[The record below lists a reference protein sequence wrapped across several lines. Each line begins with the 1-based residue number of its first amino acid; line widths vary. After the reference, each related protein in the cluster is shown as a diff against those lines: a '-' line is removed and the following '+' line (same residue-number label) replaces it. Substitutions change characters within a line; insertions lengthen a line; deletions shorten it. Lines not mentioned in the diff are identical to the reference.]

1 MTMKRSIALLELLLV
16 FPAALFMASLFLRQI
31 QPQQYQPAHAAQA
44 IVDWYAARP
53 AFGLHICLIALPL
66 IALFLGA
73 VTLLR
78 SWKDDAELRG
88 GTLATLAFLRMHA
101 AMLLV
106 TLAAFAAACIL
117 AIVAVHVITD

>member
-1 MTMKRSIALLELLLV
+1 MKRSIATLELLLV
-16 FPAALFMASLFLRQI
+16 FPATLFMASLFLRQV

-53 AFGLHICLIALPL
+53 AVGLHICLIALPL
-66 IALFLGA
+66 IALSVGA
-73 VTLLR
+73 VMLLR
-78 SWKDDAELRG
+78 SWTQDAELRR
-88 GTLATLAFLRMHA
+88 GTLETFAFLRTHLA
-101 AMLLV
+101 ILLV

>member
-1 MTMKRSIALLELLLV
+1 MKRSVATLELLLV
-16 FPAALFMASLFLRQI
+16 LPAALFMASLFLRQI

-53 AFGLHICLIALPL
+53 AVGLHICLIGLPL
-66 IALFLGA
+66 VALLIGI

-78 SWKDDAELRG
+78 NWNDDAELRRDTLE
-88 GTLATLAFLRMHA
+88 TLACLRTHLP
-101 AMLLV
+101 MLLV
-106 TLAAFAAACIL
+106 TIAALAAACIL

>member
-1 MTMKRSIALLELLLV
+1 MKRSIAALELLLV
-16 FPAALFMASLFLRQI
+16 FPAALFMGSLFLRQI

-53 AFGLHICLIALPL
+53 AVGLHICLIALPL
-66 IALFLGA
+66 TALFIGV

-78 SWKDDAELRG
+78 NWNDDAELRRD
-88 GTLATLAFLRMHA
+88 TLETLAFLRTHLT
-101 AMLLV
+101 MLLV
-106 TLAAFAAACIL
+106 AIAALAAACIL